1 MPDASRQRIRRTT
14 FIYWMLLTYIIA
26 ALVWWFISL
35 ERQNSKITQ
44 LQYKIARIE
53 NIHADPG
60 VAAKNATSIQK
71 DQQKNNEKY
80 IGEGLTF
87 LALILIGAVFVYR
100 SISRQLKLQ
109 QQQQNFMMAIT
120 HELKT
125 PISVARLNL
134 ETLLKYDL
142 SEEKKQKLLDI
153 ALDETLRLDFLTS
166 NILLAAQL
174 DNKNFNATKEELSLT
189 DLVKET
195 IHQFRKRFPDREFP
209 TTINVDADMKGDAF
223 LLQMLIN
230 NLVQNAIKYSPRE
243 IPIVTSLQQNKS
255 GIILQIADGGD
266 GIANSE
272 KAKIFSKF
280 YRIGNESTRKTKGT
294 GLGLYLCRKIAKAH
308 NGDISVTDNEPKG
321 SIFIV
326 RFKS

>member
-1 MPDASRQRIRRTT
+1 
-14 FIYWMLLTYIIA
+14 
-26 ALVWWFISL
+26 
-35 ERQNSKITQ
+35 
-44 LQYKIARIE
+44 
-53 NIHADPG
+53 
-60 VAAKNATSIQK
+60 IQK